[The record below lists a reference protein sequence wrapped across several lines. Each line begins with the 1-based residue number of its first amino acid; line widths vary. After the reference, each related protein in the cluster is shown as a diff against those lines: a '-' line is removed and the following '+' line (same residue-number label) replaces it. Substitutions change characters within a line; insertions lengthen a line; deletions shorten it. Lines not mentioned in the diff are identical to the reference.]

1 MMQEKAEPR
10 YFDKTKPKS
19 LRPLKVDC
27 LNIRKIEKFLSNQTD
42 ATNEGTYQRTFFL
55 VHFTYSSSMILKKST
70 TNIKPIIIQQRNE

>member
-1 MMQEKAEPR
+1 MREIHDAGKGRTKPR

-42 ATNEGTYQRTFFL
+42 STNEGTYQRTFFW
-55 VHFTYSSSMILKKST
+55 FTFHIAV
-70 TNIKPIIIQQRNE
+70 R